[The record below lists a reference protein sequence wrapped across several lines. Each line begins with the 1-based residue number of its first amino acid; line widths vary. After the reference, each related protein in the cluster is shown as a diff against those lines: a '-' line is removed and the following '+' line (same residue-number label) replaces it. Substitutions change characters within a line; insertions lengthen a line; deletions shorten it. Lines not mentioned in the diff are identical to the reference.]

1 MNAAAKHLDAGLQL
15 GDRRSRDLRA
25 AADAAEFGMDLTM
38 GLPALASVEADET
51 IEQLALFTQRAVEG
65 RRQSRVHDSPL
76 GRRCA
81 FGWRCPGT
89 FARFSDAPMAT
100 LPRLPLHQQFMHMLG
115 LEEAG

>member
-51 IEQLALFTQRAVEG
+51 VEQLALLTV
-65 RRQSRVHDSPL
+65 
-76 GRRCA
+76 
-81 FGWRCPGT
+81 
-89 FARFSDAPMAT
+89 SDARGT
-100 LPRLPLHQQFMHMLG
+100 LSWCIEPVSLP
-115 LEEAG
+115 AGVPDAAGR